1 MELKPELENTI
12 LELSPGRIK
21 SSYERLRI
29 IYPKADKAV
38 ERSLK
43 QYGQLLPIV
52 VSPATDDSYEILDG
66 FKRFRGA
73 KKLGLKTLKAKPVS
87 LSGHALK
94 GAIIQLNRK
103 GSTMAQL
110 EEAMIVHSLNK
121 EDALR
126 QIEIAVLL
134 GRHKSWVCRRIAL
147 IEDLAQEVLD
157 QIRLGLVG
165 VSTGR
170 ELCRLPRGNQVAA
183 LETILKY
190 HFTFLETRALV
201 SDLLQRPQW
210 EHENILRFPEPI
222 LSERY
227 PPRPKTSRLRPAAER
242 LCKKL
247 KEIEKHCRSLAEQ
260 ESPASLS
267 QFSQP
272 ERQQINASVKTI
284 ESHLDTFTE
293 ETIPF

>member
-1 MELKPELENTI
+1 

-29 IYPKADKAV
+29 IYPKADGAV

-52 VSPATDDSYEILDG
+52 VSPAKDDSYELLDG
-66 FKRFRGA
+66 FKRLRGA

-94 GAIIQLNRK
+94 AAIIQLNHK
-103 GSTMAQL
+103 GSTIAQL

-121 EDALR
+121 EDALK

-134 GRHKSWVCRRIAL
+134 GHHKSWVSRRISL
-147 IEDLAQEVLD
+147 IEDLCQEVLD

-165 VSTGR
+165 VCTGR
-170 ELCRLPRGNQVAA
+170 ELCRLPRGNQTAA
-183 LETILKY
+183 LATILKY
-190 HFTFLETRALV
+190 HFTFLETRSLV
-201 SDLLQRPQW
+201 SELLQRPRW

-222 LSERY
+222 LSERC
-227 PPRPKTSRLRPAAER
+227 PPRPRVGRLSPAAGR
-242 LCKKL
+242 LLNKL
-247 KEIEKHCRSLAEQ
+247 KEIERHCRRLAEKF
-260 ESPASLS
+260 SPASLS

-272 ERQQINASVKTI
+272 ERQQINATVKTI
-284 ESHLDTFTE
+284 ESHLGTFAE
-293 ETIPF
+293 KEIPF